1 MGRRTRI
8 RGYGPDLQQR
18 LVLVLAVQDQ
28 TYFPSASGRTE
39 NLKFQSLHARRLQK
53 IRDMKQIK
61 QHFTESSF
69 IKKLHILKRVKV
81 LLDPSGISKGYIL

>member
-1 MGRRTRI
+1 MMWSCSTVETC
-8 RGYGPDLQQR
+8 LCFVAS
-18 LVLVLAVQDQ
+18 LS
-28 TYFPSASGRTE
+28 SAAGRTAD
-39 NLKFQSLHARRLQK
+39 LKFPSLHARQLQK
-53 IRDMKQIK
+53 SRDMKQIK